1 MFALSDP
8 SSPRPNQRRTIQFES
23 RQRRTSDIRSCKHRQ
38 TAARPAKVSLPFVLS
53 WIEER
58 HDQTGSWI
66 GRAMTSLFERIAP
79 KAAPSEIVGRI
90 AATIRLRD
98 DVIHR
103 EVVTRAMFARSAVLA
118 PIVRAAGDEDSDR
131 ERNPAHRNCSSA

>member
-1 MFALSDP
+1 
-8 SSPRPNQRRTIQFES
+8 
-23 RQRRTSDIRSCKHRQ
+23 
-38 TAARPAKVSLPFVLS
+38 
-53 WIEER
+53 
-58 HDQTGSWI
+58 
-66 GRAMTSLFERIAP
+66 MTSLFERIAP
-79 KAAPSEIVGRI
+79 EAAPSEIVGRI

-103 EVVTRAMFARSAVLA
+103 EVVPRAMFARSAVLA